1 MDGPELR
8 IVLIHRRTR
17 LADLIARHNT
27 LDQARF
33 YVERLGGDF
42 ADYVREDARYRAVLT
57 QAEQA
62 LRARGRVQPL
72 ERGFL
77 PNYLFGRDDLVVVV
91 GQDGLVANTL
101 KYLDGQAVI
110 AVNPDPSR
118 FAGVLL
124 PFAVEDLPAIVPEA
138 RAGTRPIRDL
148 AMAEARL
155 SDGQR
160 LLAVND
166 LFLGPRRHT
175 TAAYV
180 LQHGER
186 SEAQWSSGLIVSTG
200 LGATGWL
207 GSILAGAAALGGALG
222 QDLDPRPLTKGLT
235 WDSRHLLF
243 AVREPYAGTAGRT
256 ELVYGRVDARTPLV
270 LESRMAE
277 EGVIFSDGMLDDA
290 LPFNAGTRAEVRVA
304 DGVGRLVV

>member
-207 GSILAGAAALGGALG
+207 GSILAGAAALWRGSGSNPGPAAPDRGPDLGQPPPPVRRARALCRHRRAHRTGLRAGRCPHAPGAGVAHGRGGASSSAMACSTMRCPSTPG
-222 QDLDPRPLTKGLT
+222 PGPRCGWPMG
-235 WDSRHLLF
+235 
-243 AVREPYAGTAGRT
+243 
-256 ELVYGRVDARTPLV
+256 
-270 LESRMAE
+270 
-277 EGVIFSDGMLDDA
+277 
-290 LPFNAGTRAEVRVA
+290 
-304 DGVGRLVV
+304 

>member
-1 MDGPELR
+1 MAGPELR

-27 LDQARF
+27 VDQARF

-62 LRARGRVQPL
+62 LRSLGRVQPL

-138 RAGTRPIRDL
+138 RRAPAPSGTWPW
-148 AMAEARL
+148 
-155 SDGQR
+155 
-160 LLAVND
+160 
-166 LFLGPRRHT
+166 PRRACPT
-175 TAAYV
+175 
-180 LQHGER
+180 G
-186 SEAQWSSGLIVSTG
+186 SGC
-200 LGATGWL
+200 W
-207 GSILAGAAALGGALG
+207 
-222 QDLDPRPLTKGLT
+222 R
-235 WDSRHLLF
+235 
-243 AVREPYAGTAGRT
+243 
-256 ELVYGRVDARTPLV
+256 
-270 LESRMAE
+270 
-277 EGVIFSDGMLDDA
+277 
-290 LPFNAGTRAEVRVA
+290 
-304 DGVGRLVV
+304 

>member
-1 MDGPELR
+1 M
-8 IVLIHRRTR
+8 
-17 LADLIARHNT
+17 
-27 LDQARF
+27 
-33 YVERLGGDF
+33 
-42 ADYVREDARYRAVLT
+42 
-57 QAEQA
+57 
-62 LRARGRVQPL
+62 
-72 ERGFL
+72 
-77 PNYLFGRDDLVVVV
+77 
-91 GQDGLVANTL
+91 
-101 KYLDGQAVI
+101 I

-124 PFAVEDLPAIVPEA
+124 LFAVEDLPAIVRAA
-138 RAGTRPIRDL
+138 RGGDPPVPVL
-148 AMAEARL
+148 AMAEVRL

-175 TAAYV
+175 AAAYV
-180 LQHGER
+180 LQHGQR
-186 SEAQWSSGLIVSTG
+186 SEAQWSSRLIGSSGLE
-200 LGATGWL
+200 ATGWL
-207 GSILAGAAALGGALG
+207 GRTLAGAAALGGALG
-222 QDLDPRPLTKGLT
+222 QPLDPRPLTEGLT

-290 LPFNAGTRAEVRVA
+290 LQRRDKGRGAGGRRGRAVGGVGGYRGDRCLPERGCVWRLVGYGPARRLGARIAGTP
-304 DGVGRLVV
+304 DQ

>member
-8 IVLIHRRTR
+8 VVLIHRRTR

-27 LDQARF
+27 AEQARF

-42 ADYVREDARYRAVLT
+42 EDYVREDARYRAVLGKG
-57 QAEQA
+57 EQA
-62 LRARGRVQPL
+62 LRALGRVQPL

-91 GQDGLVANTL
+91 GQDGLVANTM
-101 KYLDGQAVI
+101 KYLDGQPVI
-110 AVNPDPSR
+110 AVNPDPAR
-118 FAGVLL
+118 YAGVLL
-124 PFAVEDLPAIVPEA
+124 PFAVEDLPAVVRDT
-138 RAGTRPIRDL
+138 RAGARQTREL

-180 LQHGER
+180 MTHGMR
-186 SEAQWSSGLIVSTG
+186 SESQMSSGLIVATG
-200 LGATGWL
+200 IGATGWL
-207 GSILAGAAALGGALG
+207 GSILAGAAALGGTVG
-222 QDLDPRPLTKGLT
+222 QPLDPAPLTDGLA
-235 WDSRHLLF
+235 WDSRYLLF

-256 ELVYGRVDARTPLV
+256 DLVYGRVDDRNPLV

-277 EGVIFSDGMLDDA
+277 DGVVFSDGMLDDA

-304 DGVGRLVV
+304 DRVGRLVV